1 MLKAHNYSGV
11 QFIHGKSIKKEFNK
25 SFFFRAFRCWDT
37 SIQNKLKCLFLD
49 NSDQQFLTLIHFFRY
64 EEDLPVS
71 AWTDTVMDVG

>member
-11 QFIHGKSIKKEFNK
+11 QFIHGKSIK
-25 SFFFRAFRCWDT
+25 SLFFRAFRCWDT
-37 SIQNKLKCLFLD
+37 FIQNKLKYLFLD
-49 NSDQQFLTLIHFFRY
+49 NSDQQFLNFIHFFRY